1 MPKVTFLHPEGK
13 SGEVTRG
20 QSLLE
25 AAEALGF
32 PLNHDCG
39 GNASCTTCRVEV
51 QVGEENLSE
60 IDFDEQD
67 LLDREA
73 LSERWHRLGCQSRV
87 LGDVIVRVPEQKWEA
102 PGSMDQEKVEQLQR
116 TLAELGKP
124 RSLKENSMVTITP
137 MAEQKIKELMQ
148 EEKDTV
154 GLRVY
159 VRGGGCHGYQYGMAF
174 ETKIGED
181 DSIIEKG
188 DVKVI
193 MDSQSAPLLSGAEV
207 DYVDSLQ
214 GSGFAI
220 KNPQA
225 KTTCGCGS
233 SFSA

>member
-1 MPKVTFLHPEGK
+1 
-13 SGEVTRG
+13 
-20 QSLLE
+20 
-25 AAEALGF
+25 
-32 PLNHDCG
+32 
-39 GNASCTTCRVEV
+39 
-51 QVGEENLSE
+51 
-60 IDFDEQD
+60 
-67 LLDREA
+67 
-73 LSERWHRLGCQSRV
+73 
-87 LGDVIVRVPEQKWEA
+87 
-102 PGSMDQEKVEQLQR
+102 
-116 TLAELGKP
+116 
-124 RSLKENSMVTITP
+124 MVTISAG
-137 MAEQKIKELMQ
+137 AEQKIRELIV
-148 EEKDTV
+148 EEQDAV

-174 ETKIGED
+174 ESKIGED

-188 DVKVI
+188 DIKVI

>member
-1 MPKVTFLHPEGK
+1 
-13 SGEVTRG
+13 
-20 QSLLE
+20 
-25 AAEALGF
+25 
-32 PLNHDCG
+32 
-39 GNASCTTCRVEV
+39 
-51 QVGEENLSE
+51 
-60 IDFDEQD
+60 
-67 LLDREA
+67 
-73 LSERWHRLGCQSRV
+73 
-87 LGDVIVRVPEQKWEA
+87 
-102 PGSMDQEKVEQLQR
+102 
-116 TLAELGKP
+116 
-124 RSLKENSMVTITP
+124 MVTISAG
-137 MAEQKIKELMQ
+137 AEQKIRELIQ
-148 EEKDTV
+148 EEQDAV

-181 DSIIEKG
+181 DSVIEKG
-188 DVKVI
+188 DIKVI